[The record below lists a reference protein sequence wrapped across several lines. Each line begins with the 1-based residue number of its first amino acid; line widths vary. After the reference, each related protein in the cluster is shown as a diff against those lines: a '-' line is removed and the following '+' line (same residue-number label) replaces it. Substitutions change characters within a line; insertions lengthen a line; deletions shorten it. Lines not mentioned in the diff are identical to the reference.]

1 MIATLFLRS
10 SLSSLMLCLM
20 SATAP
25 VVSSDT
31 LKLSR
36 RFAAVLLDGEALL
49 IPAKSLAWGIV
60 CSTETKEARTLEVG
74 RLVSST
80 AEELPGERPR
90 GSGEEAA
97 LCSNMARRF
106 RTPELMSAVG
116 ADCCQQCLWG
126 VRVRWERTSGST
138 MWLKRRCEMMVVCAP
153 IAVTELSG
161 NMGFSGWSG
170 AHHLQRVLWRCY
182 K

>member
-49 IPAKSLAWGIV
+49 MPAKSLA
-60 CSTETKEARTLEVG
+60 
-74 RLVSST
+74 
-80 AEELPGERPR
+80 
-90 GSGEEAA
+90 
-97 LCSNMARRF
+97 
-106 RTPELMSAVG
+106 
-116 ADCCQQCLWG
+116 
-126 VRVRWERTSGST
+126 
-138 MWLKRRCEMMVVCAP
+138 
-153 IAVTELSG
+153 
-161 NMGFSGWSG
+161 
-170 AHHLQRVLWRCY
+170 
-182 K
+182 